1 MNSTIAQ
8 AVKEHRILAFSYHG
22 YPRVVEPH
30 TYGIYG
36 ATGNEVIVTY
46 QTRGGSQ
53 SGGIPDWRTF
63 NVSEILGLNITE
75 EKFERTRPG
84 YNPNDSRIRSVFA
97 RA

>member
-1 MNSTIAQ
+1 MNSTLSQ
-8 AVKEHRILAFSYHG
+8 AVKERRILTFSYHG

-30 TYGIYG
+30 TYGVYG
-36 ATGNEVIVTY
+36 ATGNEVIVSY

-63 NVSEILGLNITE
+63 NTSEIVGLNVTQ
-75 EKFERTRPG
+75 EKFENTRHG
-84 YNPNDSRIRSVFA
+84 YNPNDSRIRHFFA